1 MNSAYQETTS
11 IQRARSI
18 TAHIAQQDLLGLY
31 HEGQPDYKRIAE
43 LVQLS
48 KTDLSKLTGVAK
60 SSVRF
65 DLNIPLPVAERL
77 REFANIANLVAE
89 YFNGDAHKVALW
101 FELANPMLGNI
112 SPRNMI
118 RAGRYK
124 RLLNFVLDSREAEN
138 ATPRQE
144 SAAGHARK
152 KSSP

>member
-11 IQRARSI
+11 IQRARSL

-31 HEGQPDYKRIAE
+31 REGQPDYKRIAE

-48 KTDLSKLTGVAK
+48 KTDLSKLAGVAK

-65 DLNIPLPVAERL
+65 DLNIPVPVAERL
-77 REFANIANLVAE
+77 RELANIANLVAE
-89 YFNGDAHKVALW
+89 YFNGDARKVALW

-138 ATPRQE
+138 AAPRQE
-144 SAAGHARK
+144 SATGDARK
-152 KSSP
+152 KTSP